1 MSCLANNN
9 IEKDFLAMNKKVRV
23 IAFYLPQ
30 YHPTLD
36 NDTWWG
42 KGFTEWTNVGKA
54 KPLFRGHYQ
63 PKVPADLGYYDLRV
77 PETRQAQADM
87 AREYGIEG
95 FCYWHYWFGNGK
107 RLLERPFNEVLASGK
122 PDFPFC
128 LAWAN
133 ESWKGFFHGV
143 KTKQALITQLYP
155 GEDDYIAHFET
166 VLPAFKDPRYIT
178 VDDKPVFMIYQP
190 FQHPQIKEFMALWQ
204 KLAMNNGLKGIFF
217 IGQTYHL
224 TEERAELM
232 DMGFDAINVT
242 RLFDFEKKAKFL
254 YKCAKWR
261 HRIFRCPKI
270 MEYKRVSRF
279 FVGDEEY
286 APEIIPT
293 IIPNWDHSPRSLN
306 KALVLNHAEPAYF
319 DRHVKDVMAR
329 IENKPL
335 EHRLAFVKSWNE
347 WGEGNYLEPDLRYG
361 KGYLEVIR
369 KYIGRK

>member
-1 MSCLANNN
+1 
-9 IEKDFLAMNKKVRV
+9 
-23 IAFYLPQ
+23 
-30 YHPTLD
+30 
-36 NDTWWG
+36 
-42 KGFTEWTNVGKA
+42 
-54 KPLFRGHYQ
+54 
-63 PKVPADLGYYDLRV
+63 
-77 PETRQAQADM
+77 
-87 AREYGIEG
+87 
-95 FCYWHYWFGNGK
+95 
-107 RLLERPFNEVLASGK
+107 
-122 PDFPFC
+122 
-128 LAWAN
+128 
-133 ESWKGFFHGV
+133 
-143 KTKQALITQLYP
+143 
-155 GEDDYIAHFET
+155 
-166 VLPAFKDPRYIT
+166 
-178 VDDKPVFMIYQP
+178 
-190 FQHPQIKEFMALWQ
+190 
-204 KLAMNNGLKGIFF
+204 
-217 IGQTYHL
+217 
-224 TEERAELM
+224 
-232 DMGFDAINVT
+232 MGFDAINVT

-270 MEYKRVSRF
+270 MEYKKVSRF